1 MHVNFVLRATHQYS
15 QTYVF
20 KVMIPV
26 PVIVV
31 LVAAAT
37 VAAAADHGTTE
48 EAIPTG
54 MLSTFSISLLL
65 SYSEAI

>member
-1 MHVNFVLRATHQYS
+1 
-15 QTYVF
+15 
-20 KVMIPV
+20 MIPV